1 MNPDVHR
8 PGAVKVVFFS
18 SSLLALPAILHLHGQ
33 GRLAAVVLTPRPDG
47 EFALFEQ
54 QLQQAGI
61 VRLPLMPDQPDGCVA
76 AVRDL
81 GADLGL
87 ICAFRHRLP
96 EALRTAPAWGCYNIH
111 PSHLPAYRGAQPL
124 YWLIREGHRHSQY
137 SVIRAEEGMDTGP
150 VLLQEPFEI
159 GPYDTLN
166 ALLGRMAARLPALVE
181 RVVEQLAATGG
192 KPSLRP
198 QDGEGA
204 SLAPMPTPD
213 KLGVDWRQQDAA
225 RIADMVRAGNP
236 QYGSLLRM
244 GASQV
249 QLLQATAL
257 QEDNFGL
264 RPGTIMS
271 IDLATGLKVAT
282 RDGVL
287 RLDIVMNNDGVFD
300 GYRFAMHTGL
310 SVAMCFDSQ

>member
-1 MNPDVHR
+1 MNSDVR
-8 PGAVKVVFFS
+8 QDEAVKVVFFS
-18 SSLLALPAILHLHGQ
+18 SSLLALPAILHLHDQ

-61 VRLPLMPDQPDGCVA
+61 ARLPLLPDQPDGCVA

-96 EALRTAPAWGCYNIH
+96 EALRAAPAWGCYNIH

-137 SVIRAEEGMDTGP
+137 SVMRVEEGMDTGP

-166 ALLGRMAARLPALVE
+166 ALLGRMAAWLPQLAE
-181 RVVEQLAATGG
+181 RVVEQLVATGG
-192 KPSLRP
+192 QPPLRP
-198 QDGEGA
+198 QAGEDA
-204 SLAPMPTPD
+204 SLAPLPTPAQ
-213 KLGVDWRQQDAA
+213 LRVDWRRQEATE
-225 RIADMVRAGNP
+225 IADMVRAGNP

-244 GASQV
+244 AANQV

-257 QEDNFGL
+257 REDNYGIK
-264 RPGTIMS
+264 PGTILS
-271 IDLATGLKVAT
+271 IDQASGLKVAT

-287 RLDIVMNNDGVFD
+287 RLDILMNNDGVFD
-300 GYRFAMHTGL
+300 GYRFAMQAGL
-310 SVAMCFDSQ
+310 SVAMCFDS